1 MVMHRDLTLWSNLKS
16 STLEVPSGGWRGDC
30 GTRRGTQTGNDA
42 AGAFSNLLQIK
53 SCPRSGQICPTLG
66 SLPYQI
72 FGRKNVVNWS
82 QPRESAIFCNPNL
95 SKGKILF

>member
-1 MVMHRDLTLWSNLKS
+1 MVMHRDLTSWSNLKS

-53 SCPRSGQICPTLG
+53 SRPQ
-66 SLPYQI
+66 
-72 FGRKNVVNWS
+72 
-82 QPRESAIFCNPNL
+82 
-95 SKGKILF
+95 GKYAQL